1 MSISSNAIREE
12 YRIFFGL
19 FVQKYGRIA
28 RGCRLSCISGI
39 AKVIRPLTAGTIRL
53 ALVAETSRRRGIDL
67 MPAVGFDAMRTLSKT
82 IVALGLV
89 ALMAGPALAQQGRGG
104 GGRGGFGGGGL
115 GMLLGNAS
123 VQQELKLDAAQIEKS
138 KELNTK
144 LREKVTAATQGLEGQ
159 ERFTKMREMSKELN
173 TEANTAAK
181 DFLKPEQLKRLHQIQ
196 HQVQGAQ
203 AFADE
208 HVQTRLKLT
217 DAQKSDIASIVEAS
231 NTEMRSLGQGFQSDP
246 EGTRAKLAEHRKE
259 TLSKIDSKLTDE
271 QKTTYKEMLGAPF
284 EIKFEPRPGGG
295 GGR

>member
-1 MSISSNAIREE
+1 
-12 YRIFFGL
+12 
-19 FVQKYGRIA
+19 
-28 RGCRLSCISGI
+28 
-39 AKVIRPLTAGTIRL
+39 
-53 ALVAETSRRRGIDL
+53 